1 MTRILFDQNVPVG
14 LRRHLADEVSTAYEN
29 TWHELRNDELLD
41 AAETAG
47 FDVFLTCD
55 QSIRH
60 QQNLAGRKIAI
71 IVLLTN
77 QHDAIVKNLAP
88 VLRPL
93 ANVKPGSYQ
102 EVLHAPARSPHR
114 E

>member
-29 TWHELRNDELLD
+29 GWHELRNGELLD
-41 AAETAG
+41 AAESAR

-77 QHDAIVKNLAP
+77 QH
-88 VLRPL
+88 
-93 ANVKPGSYQ
+93 
-102 EVLHAPARSPHR
+102 ARL
-114 E
+114 